1 MRIGSMDLMT
11 IDAIYSALP
20 HLPALGEEVCSRSFR
35 MTLGGGP
42 IASLVTAGR
51 LGAQTRLCTC
61 IGDDAGSAMGAGI
74 LRGEGV
80 ECLHFDCDAR
90 GGSPVYYT
98 SVMTF
103 AGSDRAFVSYFPDT
117 DFFATRMREK
127 AEALRDCDVC
137 ILSNR
142 IPEEFESLPA
152 RIAFDVSWRD
162 GMKLEDYLPWLRR
175 AWLFTPN
182 EKEARQL
189 TGCADVESAAL
200 ALARHVE
207 NVVVKLGAEGA
218 MYVQNGRA
226 HRVPGEKVAAVDST
240 GAGDAFL
247 GGLVYG
253 LASGWD
259 MEEAVCLANYT
270 GATATTAIGCL
281 TARPS
286 MALWRNRR
294 NA

>member
-20 HLPALGEEVCSRSFR
+20 RLPALGEEICSRNFQ

-61 IGDDAGSAMGAGI
+61 IGSDAGSAMGAGI
-74 LRGEGV
+74 LRSEGV
-80 ECLHFDCDAR
+80 ECMHFDCDAR

-103 AGSDRAFVSYFPDT
+103 ADGDRAFVSYFPDT
-117 DFFATRMREK
+117 DFFTTRMQEK
-127 AEALRDCDVC
+127 AEALRDCDAC

-142 IPEEFESLPA
+142 IPEEFGSLKT
-152 RIAFDVSWRD
+152 RIAFDISWRD
-162 GMKLEDYLPWLRR
+162 GMRLEDYLPWLRR

-182 EKEARQL
+182 EKEACQL
-189 TGCADVESAAL
+189 TGCADVESAARVL
-200 ALARHVE
+200 DRYVE
-207 NVVVKLGAEGA
+207 QVVVKLGAAGA
-218 MYVQNGRA
+218 MYVQNGRV
-226 HRVPGEKVAAVDST
+226 HRVAGEKALAVDST

-253 LASGWD
+253 LVSGWD
-259 MEEAVCLANYT
+259 MERAVRLANYT

-286 MALWRNRR
+286 LEQWQNRR
-294 NA
+294 EG